1 MARRL
6 LGWWWI
12 AAGALVAALIAGALD
27 STVAWILL
35 TVYVAL
41 NLVGTVM
48 LLREVREQAPGRRPN
63 RWVHA
68 IELAFVIQLPIG
80 VIVVVSGG
88 V

>member
-1 MARRL
+1 
-6 LGWWWI
+6 
-12 AAGALVAALIAGALD
+12 
-27 STVAWILL
+27 
-35 TVYVAL
+35 L